1 MIELLIVLGAIIL
14 TPIIGGLLAGVD
26 RVVTARLQGR
36 VGPPLLQPFY
46 DVIKLLGKEPILT
59 TPAQAVFAW
68 AYLLFTIAAVVMFAL
83 GQDLLLIVFVL
94 GFGGV
99 AFIAGGFAV
108 KSPYANVGAQREIAQ
123 MVAYEPT
130 LILIVIAFYLVNKS
144 FSVASIF
151 AAPQPMLL
159 SLPLAFLALLVILEI
174 KLRKSPFDLSA
185 SHHAHQ
191 ELVRGITTEYSGPY
205 LAIIELTHWY
215 EAVFVLAFVA
225 LFWATMPLVGALI
238 AVASFLLALVIDNV
252 TARLTWSWMLKFAW
266 SFGIVLVAAN
276 IALLVVKL

>member
-1 MIELLIVLGAIIL
+1 MIEILITLGVIVFTPVLGGI
-14 TPIIGGLLAGVD
+14 LAGVD
-26 RVVTARLQGR
+26 RRVTARLQGR
-36 VGPPLLQPFY
+36 VGPPLMQPFW
-46 DVIKLLGKEPILT
+46 DVIKLLSKESILT

-68 AYLLFTIAAVVMFAL
+68 AYLLFTIAACVLFAL

-99 AFIAGGFAV
+99 AFIAGGFAT

-123 MVAYEPT
+123 MIAYEPT
-130 LILIVIAFYLVNKS
+130 LILTVIGFYLVNKS
-144 FSVASIF
+144 FTVASIF
-151 AAPQPMLL
+151 AAPQPMLF

-174 KLRKSPFDLSA
+174 KLRKSPFDLSS

-215 EAVFVLAFVA
+215 ETVFVLGFVA
-225 LFWATMPLVGALI
+225 LFWATAPVIGILI
-238 AVASFLLALVIDNV
+238 ALAAFFLAVVIDNV
-252 TARLTWSWMLKFAW
+252 SARLTWSWMLKVAW

>member
-1 MIELLIVLGAIIL
+1 MIELLIALGVIVL
-14 TPIIGGLLAGVD
+14 TPFVGGLLAGID
-26 RVVTARLQGR
+26 RKVTARLQGR
-36 VGPPLLQPFY
+36 VGPPLVQPFY
-46 DVIKLLGKEPILT
+46 DVLKLLGKQAFLT

-68 AYLLFTIAAVVMFAL
+68 AYLLFTIAACVLFAL

-99 AFIAGGFAV
+99 SFIAGGFST
-108 KSPYANVGAQREIAQ
+108 KSPYSVVGAQREIAQ
-123 MVAYEPT
+123 MIAYEPT
-130 LILIVIAFYLVNKS
+130 LILTVIAFYLVNKS
-144 FSVASIF
+144 FTVASIF

-191 ELVRGITTEYSGPY
+191 ELIRGITTEYSGPY

-225 LFWATMPLVGALI
+225 LFWATMPIVGVIIALL
-238 AVASFLLALVIDNV
+238 AFLLALLIDNI

-266 SFGIVLVAAN
+266 TFGIALVAVN
-276 IALLVVKL
+276 IAFLVVKL